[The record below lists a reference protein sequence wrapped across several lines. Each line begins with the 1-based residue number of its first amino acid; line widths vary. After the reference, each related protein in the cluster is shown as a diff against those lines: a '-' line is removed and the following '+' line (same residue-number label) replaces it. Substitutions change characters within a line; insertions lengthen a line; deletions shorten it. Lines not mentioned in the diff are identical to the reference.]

1 MATTKTRFNSN
12 DPTDR
17 LHPPCQW
24 PPSAT
29 LSANGCGPQSPGP
42 LKGRRKSWSE
52 KWLVSLGLWVK
63 TICLTLAACFAASTS
78 ECSGP
83 WNNLEVS
90 NFAHLDAILHGAKK
104 HVYIVDTAGMD
115 DQHWSKQAHKNGDF
129 EGNNLQ
135 NWHWLMHHQSGSC
148 LFGTSLIHHNRH
160 SYFVGSLLWSIPKEA
175 SFWPRFTFTEG
186 SLAMIPLPARWNGQD
201 KGRAKELFIADL
213 PMKMPNTHR
222 HFTNPYK
229 YNYKLYNTL

>member
-1 MATTKTRFNSN
+1 MSQINLLRSFLDLTVHLWNYNETWLFASAAFVECHIKPHRFGSSNNSMNTMWTTMKATCNKATTCNNYKWQQPKLDSI
-12 DPTDR
+12 PMIPMIPDR

-42 LKGRRKSWSE
+42 LKGRPKSWSE
-52 KWLVSLGLWVK
+52 KWLVSLGLWVE
-63 TICLTLAACFAASTS
+63 TICLTLAACFAASSS

-135 NWHWLMHHQSGSC
+135 NWHWLIHID
-148 LFGTSLIHHNRH
+148 TSSIRILLVWDLIDT
-160 SYFVGSLLWSIPKEA
+160 S
-175 SFWPRFTFTEG
+175 
-186 SLAMIPLPARWNGQD
+186 
-201 KGRAKELFIADL
+201 
-213 PMKMPNTHR
+213 
-222 HFTNPYK
+222 
-229 YNYKLYNTL
+229 